1 MFKRY
6 YLLLE
11 ALSVSNSFFIFP
23 ERTILESWKKS
34 TPTMSSSITGWFWLR
49 QTMHSL
55 QTNHEICE
63 DSAHVQTQY
72 EWARLMSSVQSRGTC
87 TYFCNSTSQKE
98 CSYLKYCHAYVASKQ
113 HLTCLN
119 AAVHTDLP
127 LADPSHLKQG
137 IPTRNHIQARIY

>member
-6 YLLLE
+6 YLLFE

-55 QTNHEICE
+55 QTNHEISE
-63 DSAHVQTQY
+63 DSALVQTQY
-72 EWARLMSSVQSRGTC
+72 DWARQMSSVQSCGTC
-87 TYFCNSTSQKE
+87 TKSCNSTSQNE
-98 CSYLKYCHAYVASKQ
+98 YSYLKYFHAYVASKQ

-127 LADPSHLKQG
+127 LVDPSHLNQG
-137 IPTRNHIQARIY
+137 IHTLNHRQARIY